1 MWRYDLLY
9 IVGIYIVVPT
19 IENYIAI
26 PSAEDHAAILSTKDC
41 FIMLLFLL
49 FMLLNVVP
57 CKLYSKISFTYMLFN
72 DLPYTC
78 YLKICVIHCI

>member
-26 PSAEDHAAILSTKDC
+26 PSAEDHTAIPSTEDC
-41 FIMLLFLL
+41 FIMHLFPLLF
-49 FMLLNVVP
+49 LLNVVP
-57 CKLYSKISFTYMLFN
+57 CKSYSKVFFIYIT
-72 DLPYTC
+72 
-78 YLKICVIHCI
+78 